1 MLHRRPLLSTAAA
14 ARRRGRGGSQR
25 LINHNCFNSIND
37 VFREPRLARAEPG
50 RQAYEFV
57 GVFFIVMSGPAR
69 GRHKRVTLL
78 RAALPCLALIA
89 CAEAPTQAQT
99 LTPDLLRPVR
109 DGFVLP
115 QDSPLR
121 RTGNDAADKTSDLA
135 NDARLRDKDKMAPSR
150 IGNIPTYGLPA
161 ANGASGSGFDSL
173 NRTRKKLKLYPGQ
186 PKPKPSGPGNPAP
199 AASTAPANPNLRLR
213 LSVPPSETA
222 NKTPIAPAM
231 AGTVPGQ
238 PTRKRLKPDD
248 DPFGAVGD
256 YAGSFLIKSAVELS
270 GGYDTNPGRT
280 TVAKGSPFYVVA
292 PEFLAVS
299 DWERH
304 ALVADLR
311 GSFTGYGNTFP
322 PPADGTISSAP
333 TNVDRPDF
341 NGHIDGRLDVSRD
354 TRLTGE
360 LRLRVATDN
369 PGSPNVQAGLA
380 KYPVYSTL
388 GGTFG
393 IDQSFNRLDLAA
405 GGTIDR
411 TVYSNSKLTDGEV
424 TSNDD
429 RNLTQY
435 GGVGRVSYDLTPGI
449 KPFGEIEGDS
459 RIHDLPFDRNN
470 YQRDSSGGYARAG
483 TSFEFS
489 RLLTGEISAGYAVR
503 DYVDPRL
510 NRLQGLLV
518 ASSLTWTATPL
529 TTAKFYS
536 TTSIDETTVP
546 GVSGVLT
553 HMYTVEVDHNFRRW
567 LTAIGKFT
575 WGTLD
580 YQGDGRFDRTYSLS
594 GDLIYKM
601 TRNLWVKGT
610 LRRDWLDSNIPGNS
624 TASTVV
630 MLGVRLQN

>member
-1 MLHRRPLLSTAAA
+1 
-14 ARRRGRGGSQR
+14 
-25 LINHNCFNSIND
+25 
-37 VFREPRLARAEPG
+37 
-50 RQAYEFV
+50 
-57 GVFFIVMSGPAR
+57 MSGPAR
-69 GRHKRVTLL
+69 GRHKRARIL
-78 RAALPCLALIA
+78 RALLVCLALLA
-89 CAEAPTQAQT
+89 LDAPLARAQT

-109 DGFVLP
+109 DGFVSP

-121 RTGNDAADKTSDLA
+121 RIGDIAGDRTGDVSSDS
-135 NDARLRDKDKMAPSR
+135 RLRDKDTPAPSR
-150 IGNIPTYGLPA
+150 IGKIPTYGLAA
-161 ANGASGSGFDSL
+161 ANGASGSGYDSL
-173 NRTRKKLKLYPGQ
+173 NRTRKKPKFYPGQ
-186 PKPKPSGPGNPAP
+186 ARPKPSPGPGTPAP
-199 AASTAPANPNLRLR
+199 LAAGPALSNGRLR
-213 LSVPPSETA
+213 LSVPPSATA
-222 NKTPIAPAM
+222 NKAPIPPAM
-231 AGTVPGQ
+231 AGTVVGQ
-238 PTRKRLKPDD
+238 PPRKRLRIDD

-280 TVAKGSPFYVVA
+280 FVPRGSPFFVVA

-304 ALVADLR
+304 AVVADLR

-341 NGHIDGRLDVSRD
+341 TGHIDGRLDVSHD
-354 TRLTGE
+354 TRLLGQ

-380 KYPVYSTL
+380 RYPIYSTL
-388 GGTFG
+388 GDSFG
-393 IDQSFNRLDLAA
+393 VDQNFNRLQLSAA
-405 GGTIDR
+405 GAVDR
-411 TVYSNSKLTDGEV
+411 TVYQNSVLTDGEV

-429 RNLTQY
+429 RNFSQY
-435 GGVGRVSYDLTPGI
+435 GGVGRVSYDLIPGL

-459 RIHDLPFDRNN
+459 RVHDVTFDRNGFR
-470 YQRDSSGGYARAG
+470 RDSSGGYAKAG

-489 RLLTGEISAGYAVR
+489 RLLTGEISVGYAMR

-536 TTSIDETTVP
+536 GTSIDETTLP

-553 HMYTVEVDHNFRRW
+553 HTYTFEVDHDFRRW

-575 WGTLD
+575 YGTYD
-580 YQGDGRFDRTYSLS
+580 YQGNGRFDRSHSLE

-601 TRNLWVKGT
+601 TRSLWVKGT
-610 LRRDWLDSNIPGNS
+610 LRRDILDSNIPGS
-624 TASTVV
+624 SSASTVV
-630 MLGVRLQN
+630 MLGVRVQN